1 MVLDKVTG
9 LAEIVLWSRD
19 LERSLAFYRDIFG
32 LQTMEQPDTV
42 RPHFLLVATGTGAVP

>member
-19 LERSLAFYRDIFG
+19 LERSLAFYR
-32 LQTMEQPDTV
+32 
-42 RPHFLLVATGTGAVP
+42 